1 MSRLAMTGTP
11 LAAACKQRCPEAP
24 VPGRPPEWP
33 PRCILIWAMYTLADL
48 ETAEL
53 HVEQAK
59 LRIAEQRERIE
70 EFRAKGW
77 DLHDAEIIL
86 QDMLRLLPR
95 IERHRDEIARELER
109 E

>member
-1 MSRLAMTGTP
+1 
-11 LAAACKQRCPEAP
+11 
-24 VPGRPPEWP
+24 PGRPPERVPAAGSCRGSFIGAPAP
-33 PRCILIWAMYTLADL
+33 PCILIWAMTTLADL

-59 LRIAEQRERIE
+59 LRIAEQSARIE

-77 DLHDAEIIL
+77 DLHDAEVIL

-95 IERHRDEIARELER
+95 SERHRDEIARELER
-109 E
+109 ARHSG